1 MQLGLVDLLILSCM
15 LGSIIGDIIG
25 SRFEFD
31 NVKSKDFELLS
42 DECSFT
48 DDTICTIAVA
58 DAVLN
63 GKGYRESVHGW
74 CRKYPHPM
82 GGYGGSF
89 ARWVESENPRP
100 YQSFGNGAAMRV
112 SPIGLYYASPEI
124 VRKEARKSAE
134 ITHDHPEGI
143 KGAEATALLTYD
155 ALHGASMKELRATAE
170 SYYDLNF
177 TIDEIRP
184 TYRFNETCQDTVP
197 QALQAFF
204 EAKSFE
210 DAIRTAVSVGGDSD
224 TLAAITGGIAEAYF
238 GVPEDM
244 KVKAESYLDARLLK
258 ILKEFNRT
266 R

>member
-1 MQLGLVDLLILSCM
+1 M

-143 KGAEATALLTYD
+143 KGAQVAAMCVWMLRNGQSKEVIKAYSESEYGALP
-155 ALHGASMKELRATAE
+155 AFVPFS
-170 SYYDLNF
+170 N
-177 TIDEIRP
+177 P
-184 TYRFNETCQDTVP
+184 FNETCMNAVP
-197 QALQAFF
+197 VSVSCLLHST
-204 EAKSFE
+204 SFE
-210 DAIRTAVSVGGDSD
+210 DAVRNAMIIGGDSD
-224 TLAAITGGIAEAYF
+224 TIGAITGGMAEAMY
-238 GVPEDM
+238 GVPESLKEAAM
-244 KVKAESYLDARLLK
+244 SYLPEEMKR
-258 ILKEFNRT
+258 IVNQFYSIP
-266 R
+266 